1 MSKRLMNVVAVA
13 CAAAAAGLTASRYGV
28 LAHEDDTT
36 RLVAEDASGLVRTVN
51 LNGPL
56 DLDNPFFKQLGTNGR
71 SCFSCHRPGQG
82 WTITPDTVQH
92 RFEESRGLDPIFRTN
107 DGSNCEGAD
116 VSTPR
121 KRRDAYS
128 LLLSRGLIRIGLDV
142 PIGAEF
148 IIESVDDPYHC
159 GAPLTAA
166 SMYRRPLP
174 STNLRFLSAVMW
186 DGRESSA
193 ATTIL
198 QDLAKQADDAT
209 TGHAQATLHL
219 TPQEAQD
226 IVAFETGL
234 FTAQVRDNEAG
245 RLRDEGAMGGP
256 VALSQLPFFIGI
268 NDPVGLNPTGA
279 PFDQRAFTLF
289 TAWAARTGPSHDDD
303 IDRARRAIARGQEIF
318 NTKPIVITGVA
329 GLNNQTFSNG
339 VTVPDP
345 FTGTCTT
352 CHDTPNAGDHSVKAP
367 LNIGLTDASRRTVD
381 MPLYTLRRLSTG
393 DTVKT
398 TDPGRAMITG
408 KWADVG
414 KFKGPILR
422 ALAARAPYFHN
433 GSAATFEEVLEFYET
448 RFNLVFTAE
457 EKADLI
463 AFLRAL

>member
-1 MSKRLMNVVAVA
+1 MTHLKNVWAVV
-13 CAAAAAGLTASRYGV
+13 CAGALVGLAAGQHKTF
-28 LAHEDDTT
+28 AHEDNTT
-36 RLVAEDASGLVRTVN
+36 ALRADDASGIVRTVN

-56 DLDNPFFKQLGTNGR
+56 DLNNPFFKELGTNGR
-71 SCFSCHRPGQG
+71 SCFSCHRPAQG
-82 WTITPDTVQH
+82 WSITPDSVQR

-116 VSTPR
+116 VSTLN
-121 KRRDAYS
+121 KRRAAYS
-128 LLLSRGLIRIGLDV
+128 QLLVRGLIRIGIDV

-148 IIESVDDPYHC
+148 VIEKVDDPYHC
-159 GAPLTAA
+159 HAPLTAA

-174 STNLRFLSAVMW
+174 STNLRFLTAVMW
-186 DGRESSA
+186 DGRESSP
-193 ATTIL
+193 TTSIL
-198 QDLAKQADDAT
+198 QDLAHQANDAT
-209 TGHAQATLHL
+209 LTHAQASLPL
-219 TPQEAQD
+219 TTQEAQD
-226 IVAFETGL
+226 IVTFETGL
-234 FTAQVRDNEAG
+234 FTAQVRDDDAG
-245 RLRDEGAMGGP
+245 SLHADGASGGP
-256 VALSQLPFFIGI
+256 VALSHQPFFVGI

-279 PFDQRAFTLF
+279 PFDPNAFTIF
-289 TAWAARTGPSHDDD
+289 SAWSHSAGRRHHDDYG
-303 IDRARRAIARGQEIF
+303 ARRAIARGQQIF

-352 CHDTPNAGDHSVKAP
+352 CHDAPNAGDHSVKAP
-367 LNIGLTDASRRTVD
+367 LNIGLTDASRRTAD
-381 MPLYTLRRLSTG
+381 MPLYTLRRLSNG
-393 DTVKT
+393 NTVKT

-433 GSAATFEEVLEFYET
+433 GLASSLEAVVDFYET
-448 RFNLVFTAE
+448 RFAIGLTAR
-457 EKADLI
+457 EKADLA